1 MADRK
6 GKLAIALLTAVIFVF
21 LFLVGPRFLVAP
33 DSLPRHVDVAV
44 VLQGSVAG
52 ENARVAG
59 AVALLKLGVASQL
72 VLSVPKES
80 FWGESPIPSAK
91 RYIQTRYGAEA
102 DAHLEFCQTDAEV
115 NSTEDEAKALQPC
128 LTQHGWR
135 SIAIVT
141 SDYHTRRSRLI
152 WRKVLRRQYPSAEVW
167 IHGVNDPEFRA
178 EAWWRRRIYAKTTFL
193 EYTKLIWTLITMG
206 PQ

>member
-80 FWGESPIPSAK
+80 FWGESDTIGQK
-91 RYIQTRYGAEA
+91 
-102 DAHLEFCQTDAEV
+102 V
-115 NSTEDEAKALQPC
+115 
-128 LTQHGWR
+128 
-135 SIAIVT
+135 
-141 SDYHTRRSRLI
+141 HTNPLRSR
-152 WRKVLRRQYPSAEVW
+152 SGCAS
-167 IHGVNDPEFRA
+167 
-178 EAWWRRRIYAKTTFL
+178 RIL
-193 EYTKLIWTLITMG
+193 SDRC
-206 PQ
+206 